1 MAFKSVVL
9 LIGYSF
15 VSVISFLSACMIADV
30 VWMILLMASAVVS
43 LLLAIIR
50 FVDSQKTQKELAEL
64 KNNQLDV
71 KVEKSTLKCFK
82 ATQQ

>member
-1 MAFKSVVL
+1 MAFKRVVL

-15 VSVISFLSACMIADV
+15 VSVISFLSAFMIADV
-30 VWMILLMASAVVS
+30 VWKILLMASAVVS